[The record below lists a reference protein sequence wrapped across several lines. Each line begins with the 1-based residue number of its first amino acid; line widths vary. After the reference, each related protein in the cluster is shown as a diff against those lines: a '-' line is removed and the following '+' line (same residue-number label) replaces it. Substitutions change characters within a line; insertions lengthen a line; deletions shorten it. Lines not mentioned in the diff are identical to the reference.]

1 METQRETAEREI
13 KEIMGFVP
21 EFYTALPESAFNAAW
36 QLQKTLELG
45 ETALETKTKEL
56 IGVAVASQ
64 MKCRYCVYFHT
75 SAALAF
81 GATKEE
87 LHEAA
92 LMGGMTSMMSNAVTG
107 AQVDFETFKKDV
119 DKAIQFMMSQATKTR
134 TGKGAPL
141 Q

>member
-1 METQRETAEREI
+1 MEKQREIAEREI

-21 EFYTALPESAFNAAW
+21 DFYKALPEPAINAAW

-45 ETALETKTKEL
+45 ETVLDTKTKEL
-56 IGVAVASQ
+56 IGLAVASH
-64 MKCRYCVYFHT
+64 MKCQYCVYFHST
-75 SAALAF
+75 AAEAF

-87 LHEAA
+87 IREAS
-92 LMGGMTSMMSNAVTG
+92 LMGGMTAMMSNAITG
-107 AQVDFETFKKDV
+107 AQVDFEQFKKDV
-119 DKAIQFMMSQATKTR
+119 DKAIDFMMRQSAQTQ